1 MDGLPAIQ
9 IGLCTLSALSRMIVA
24 VKVLLEQ
31 LGQQIASF
39 GLSAAEL
46 FSFLEVLLVQVLIDG
61 LIKLVLTAQKQDEL
75 LLQVFLL
82 PIMDNF
88 FSQDRG
94 SIDNS
99 QQAQSD

>member
-1 MDGLPAIQ
+1 
-9 IGLCTLSALSRMIVA
+9 MIVA

-82 PIMDNF
+82 AIMDNF